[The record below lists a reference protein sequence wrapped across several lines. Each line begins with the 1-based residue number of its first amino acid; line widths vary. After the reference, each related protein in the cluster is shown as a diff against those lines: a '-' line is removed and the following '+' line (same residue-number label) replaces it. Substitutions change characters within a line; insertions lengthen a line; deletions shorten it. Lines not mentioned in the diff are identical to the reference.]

1 MIVGDKTKCL
11 RWLIDAP
18 DKEYKITE
26 YHPKRSLNQNN
37 YFYALQSQLASA
49 IHTSNDELHELLL
62 RRYSVPFP
70 YEDGTV
76 TITLRSD
83 VPVTALPGH
92 WIQVKT
98 DGKWTAYMRIKG
110 SHDMDS
116 KEMSRLLD
124 GLISECKEAGIETL
138 TPEQLMRFKDYVPER
153 TYA

>member
-1 MIVGDKTKCL
+1 MIVGDKIKCL
-11 RWLIDAP
+11 KWLIDAP

-26 YHPKRSLNQNN
+26 YHPKRSRNQNN
-37 YFYALQSQLASA
+37 YFYALQGQLASA
-49 IHTSNDELHELLL
+49 IRTSNDELHELLL

-76 TITLRSD
+76 TITLQSD
-83 VPVTALPGH
+83 IPVTALPGH

-98 DGKWTAYMRIKG
+98 DGKETDYMRIKG

-124 GLISECKEAGIETL
+124 GLISECKEVGIETL
-138 TPEQLMRFKDYVPER
+138 PPHEIER
-153 TYA
+153 LRGYIRA